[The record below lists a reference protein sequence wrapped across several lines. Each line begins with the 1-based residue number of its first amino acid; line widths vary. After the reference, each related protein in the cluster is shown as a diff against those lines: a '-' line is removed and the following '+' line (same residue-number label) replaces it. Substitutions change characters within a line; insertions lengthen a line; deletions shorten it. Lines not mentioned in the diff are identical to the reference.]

1 MLWEE
6 VKRSHVPIRAAAIEA
21 RRLVLIGVGEVTD
34 PYHAIKGGFVLTQ
47 GVGTVNGIW
56 DAIIVDLHHA
66 EIVGALGVS
75 WTASRD
81 DVGRIEK
88 ADLHPEPVD
97 CVADDADWNLT
108 LGSAQHVVNDVNN

>member
-1 MLWEE
+1 M
-6 VKRSHVPIRAAAIEA
+6 
-21 RRLVLIGVGEVTD
+21 
-34 PYHAIKGGFVLTQ
+34 
-47 GVGTVNGIW
+47 GTVNGVR
-56 DAIIVDLHHA
+56 DLFIVDFQHA
-66 EIVGALGVS
+66 KLVGALGVS
-75 WTASRD
+75 WSASRD